1 MRDKEPLERTSF
13 SHTGLSSLWSA
24 LKPLVVSSRQKLL
37 AGLTVQMIPVL
48 PATLPLETAYV
59 ALPRYGEES
68 NPTSPEM
75 RAGVKRS
82 KSFTQLPTL
91 FFTLSDYAV
100 SVSTQKH

>member
-48 PATLPLETAYV
+48 PATLPLESRVDGQRVTLRHVSNRPPPNRACTF
-59 ALPRYGEES
+59 PR
-68 NPTSPEM
+68 T
-75 RAGVKRS
+75 R
-82 KSFTQLPTL
+82 
-91 FFTLSDYAV
+91 LSRPGA
-100 SVSTQKH
+100 